1 MNRSSL
7 FLRHKRWVLIAGI
20 LGVVG
25 ISWIVFK
32 LVRREEP
39 LPTMAEVMALAA
51 TEPDDIIV
59 GPNVQASTPNGTE
72 GHREVVA
79 AADPTDPKKLVAA
92 ASPMPPA
99 RF

>member
-39 LPTMAEVMALAA
+39 LPTMAEVMAADA
-51 TEPDDIIV
+51 TETANIVV
-59 GPNVQASTPNGTE
+59 GPNVQVSTANAANS
-72 GHREVVA
+72 HRSFAPRLNSSRSMSWSSIRPVSVF
-79 AADPTDPKKLVAA
+79 TV
-92 ASPMPPA
+92 
-99 RF
+99 